1 MKEQPTARLRHECK
15 RHAILF
21 LALTFLS
28 PYLELLALLPTDKL
42 GFQQQ
47 TKELSCLF
55 VCIHLG
61 DIPHMFLANTWNL
74 PRVFLTAS
82 PLANGN
88 RVVEWYQ

>member
-1 MKEQPTARLRHECK
+1 MQKTCHF
-15 RHAILF
+15 ILNIDF
-21 LALTFLS
+21 FVSLLGT
-28 PYLELLALLPTDKL
+28 LALLPTDKL